1 MRVHVPSDLFFWR
14 YVWPCGLGVAGG
26 LALGNIETESRS
38 FSAGSSVPISAGNM
52 SLSNKTRVNILGAL
66 HSRLDGNHIKSGEA

>member
-1 MRVHVPSDLFFWR
+1 MD
-14 YVWPCGLGVAGG
+14 GIMLGILYWLCQGW
-26 LALGNIETESRS
+26 TSRS
-38 FSAGSSVPISAGNM
+38 LSAGSSMPISAGSM